1 MKSTLFD
8 KQHML
13 EDSFAWNDLLR
24 PFKLRLC
31 LSLLVKCLFPQAANI

>member
-13 EDSFAWNDLLR
+13 EDSFAWNVLFH

-31 LSLLVKCLFPQAANI
+31 LPLLVKGVFSQAANI